1 LPENKPAVRG
11 FWDSYAGMLVSIIML
26 IILSPFI
33 DRTFSGFIIM
43 DLLFSCVIFIGF
55 ASLLMEKWRILIGVV
70 VLIIAL
76 LIDLSNHKGTTSLQ
90 IVISSSI
97 ELVFLGYIAIR
108 ILSNILSARRVTQN
122 EICGALCVYFLMGI
136 IWALIYYL
144 IEFTWPGSYSSLPE
158 ICVPGDITF
167 ETSMNIF
174 STLLYFS
181 YITITSVGYGDCTP
195 LTIMS
200 RGFSNIEAVFG
211 QLYLILTVS
220 RLVGLYIQNRRSKAL
235 EASEDSPAGEAAPA
249 TPADGRNELKKHND
263 HLSLKNVFRN
273 ASSCLFISL
282 LSYMAF
288 TPLLVKE
295 VKAPYIFIKL
305 IFFAI
310 IISGVRLLKDSRRA
324 LIALISLI
332 MVIIIFDLRILA
344 GEKISLIL
352 PIALMRLSVLVVI
365 TVAAFANLSHKEEVT
380 HDHIITA
387 ASIYILMGCLWG
399 EIFYIIELYSHG
411 SFMFNG
417 DHWHNYESL
426 IYMERL
432 KADLLSFSFT
442 TLTTVGYGDTVPFSH
457 VARLW
462 TYLEAI
468 TGVIYLV
475 VLIGYLVAARVN
487 QMECEES

>member
-1 LPENKPAVRG
+1 MSENNPAARG

-26 IILSPFI
+26 IIFSPFI

-43 DLLFSCVIFIGF
+43 DLLFGCVIFVGF
-55 ASLLMEKWRILIGVV
+55 ASLFMEKRKIFLGVA
-70 VLIIAL
+70 VLLIAL
-76 LIDLSNHKGTTSLQ
+76 IIDLSNHKGTTSLQ
-90 IVISSSI
+90 IVVSSSL
-97 ELVFLGYIAIR
+97 ELVFLGYITIKM
-108 ILSNILSARRVTQN
+108 LSNILSAKRVTSN
-122 EICGALCVYFLMGI
+122 EIYGALCVYFLMGI

-144 IEFTWPGSYSSLPE
+144 IEFTWPGSYSSLPK
-158 ICVPGDITF
+158 ICVPGEITF

-211 QLYLILTVS
+211 QLYLILIVS
-220 RLVGLYIQNRRSKAL
+220 RLVGLYLQDRRQKVL
-235 EASEDSPAGEAAPA
+235 GASENSPAGEVAPT
-249 TPADGRNELKKHND
+249 TPADGEKKLKARHG
-263 HLSLKNVFRN
+263 HLSLKDIFKN

-282 LSYMAF
+282 LTYMAF
-288 TPLLVKE
+288 TPILVKE
-295 VKAPYIFIKL
+295 AKTPYIFIKL

-310 IISGVRLLKDSRRA
+310 IISGVRLVKDNRKVLIGLLVLIFIIIIIDIHLLA
-324 LIALISLI
+324 GEAIALILPVSCVRL
-332 MVIIIFDLRILA
+332 VVLIIITL
-344 GEKISLIL
+344 
-352 PIALMRLSVLVVI
+352 
-365 TVAAFANLSHKEEVT
+365 AAFTNLSHKEEVT

-387 ASIYILMGCLWG
+387 ASIYILLGCLWG
-399 EIFYIIELYSHG
+399 EIFYIIELFSHG

-417 DHWHNYESL
+417 APWHNYGTFIL
-426 IYMERL
+426 LERL
-432 KADLLSFSFT
+432 KADLLSFSLT

-475 VLIGYLVAARVN
+475 VLIGYLVAARVS
-487 QMECEES
+487 QMECEDS